1 MLAQQSIIRAG
12 FSHADRG
19 DLGICLIPLFSF
31 PVHRKL
37 MMIRGYLEHTW
48 GRKGKI
54 ILVENEDLNE
64 SCTKGKDLQFAQP
77 FLVLLR
83 GGRIPAWHLCP
94 RHRSVL
100 AQISTSSFL

>member
-12 FSHADRG
+12 YSRADTG

-37 MMIRGYLEHTW
+37 MMTRGYLEHTW

-64 SCTKGKDLQFAQP
+64 SCTKGFAQP

-83 GGRIPAWHLCP
+83 GGSMPD
-94 RHRSVL
+94 
-100 AQISTSSFL
+100 